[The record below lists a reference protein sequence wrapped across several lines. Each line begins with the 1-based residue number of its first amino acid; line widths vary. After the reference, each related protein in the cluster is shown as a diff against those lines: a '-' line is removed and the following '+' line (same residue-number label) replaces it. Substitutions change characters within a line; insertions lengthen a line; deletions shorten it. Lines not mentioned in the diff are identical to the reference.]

1 MRAPRTATR
10 RVERR
15 PTPASP
21 SRAFPAR
28 AAPTRVDAPTSPPTR
43 RPSAPFPDTT
53 AARARASS
61 CDHIHR
67 PVVPSTLTAA
77 RSASPRPRIVR
88 PSIDRSIVRSFDR
101 SIDRS
106 IGRSRSTARHA
117 FRPSWR
123 IVRALCASRADF
135 FLSSILDPRP
145 PAASRRAR
153 TSRSSP
159 GRRARCVR
167 RATRRDATRDAGRA
181 RDDADA
187 SRARETTRR
196 RDDARGPAEAREVRR
211 DRAERGLTT
220 TTTTTGFERRMSA
233 AMSAKARTVVKLSAT
248 TRKSR
253 GGTGRRGA
261 TTRAANGEKP
271 WGDSTQCVQNGASN
285 DEERRAMDARWC
297 IKM

>member
-1 MRAPRTATR
+1 MAN
-10 RVERR
+10 
-15 PTPASP
+15 
-21 SRAFPAR
+21 
-28 AAPTRVDAPTSPPTR
+28 
-43 RPSAPFPDTT
+43 
-53 AARARASS
+53 
-61 CDHIHR
+61 
-67 PVVPSTLTAA
+67 
-77 RSASPRPRIVR
+77 
-88 PSIDRSIVRSFDR
+88 
-101 SIDRS
+101 
-106 IGRSRSTARHA
+106 RSRFMRVARG
-117 FRPSWR
+117 
-123 IVRALCASRADF
+123 F
-135 FLSSILDPRP
+135 FFILDPRSS
-145 PAASRRAR
+145 AARRVASRPHIEVESGTTRAVR
-153 TSRSSP
+153 PSS
-159 GRRARCVR
+159 
-167 RATRRDATRDAGRA
+167 DATRDAGRA

-220 TTTTTGFERRMSA
+220 TTTTTGLERRMSA

>member
-1 MRAPRTATR
+1 MAN
-10 RVERR
+10 
-15 PTPASP
+15 
-21 SRAFPAR
+21 
-28 AAPTRVDAPTSPPTR
+28 
-43 RPSAPFPDTT
+43 
-53 AARARASS
+53 
-61 CDHIHR
+61 
-67 PVVPSTLTAA
+67 
-77 RSASPRPRIVR
+77 
-88 PSIDRSIVRSFDR
+88 
-101 SIDRS
+101 
-106 IGRSRSTARHA
+106 RSRFMRVARG
-117 FRPSWR
+117 
-123 IVRALCASRADF
+123 F
-135 FLSSILDPRP
+135 FFILDPRSS
-145 PAASRRAR
+145 AARRVASRPHIEVESGTTRAVR
-153 TSRSSP
+153 PSSD
-159 GRRARCVR
+159 
-167 RATRRDATRDAGRA
+167 ATRDATRDARGTTPTRRGRA
-181 RDDADA
+181 
-187 SRARETTRR
+187 RR

>member
-1 MRAPRTATR
+1 MANRSRFMRVARGFFFILDSILGRAPR
-10 RVERR
+10 RVA
-15 PTPASP
+15 PAH
-21 SRAFPAR
+21 RGRVRDDAR
-28 AAPTRVDAPTSPPTR
+28 G
-43 RPSAPFPDTT
+43 
-53 AARARASS
+53 AS
-61 CDHIHR
+61 
-67 PVVPSTLTAA
+67 VE
-77 RSASPRPRIVR
+77 
-88 PSIDRSIVRSFDR
+88 
-101 SIDRS
+101 
-106 IGRSRSTARHA
+106 
-117 FRPSWR
+117 
-123 IVRALCASRADF
+123 
-135 FLSSILDPRP
+135 
-145 PAASRRAR
+145 
-153 TSRSSP
+153 
-159 GRRARCVR
+159 
-167 RATRRDATRDAGRA
+167 RRDATRDATRDA
-181 RDDADA
+181 RGDDADA

>member
-1 MRAPRTATR
+1 MAN
-10 RVERR
+10 
-15 PTPASP
+15 
-21 SRAFPAR
+21 
-28 AAPTRVDAPTSPPTR
+28 
-43 RPSAPFPDTT
+43 
-53 AARARASS
+53 
-61 CDHIHR
+61 
-67 PVVPSTLTAA
+67 
-77 RSASPRPRIVR
+77 
-88 PSIDRSIVRSFDR
+88 
-101 SIDRS
+101 
-106 IGRSRSTARHA
+106 RSRFMRVARG
-117 FRPSWR
+117 
-123 IVRALCASRADF
+123 F
-135 FLSSILDPRP
+135 FFILDPRSRIK
-145 PAASRRAR
+145 ASRVAPAHRGRVRDDAR
-153 TSRSSP
+153 GAS
-159 GRRARCVR
+159 VE
-167 RATRRDATRDAGRA
+167 RRDATRRATRDARGTTPTRRGRA
-181 RDDADA
+181 
-187 SRARETTRR
+187 RR